1 MRMDRR
7 KRRISSR
14 TSMGCYERT
23 LAYLIEEY
31 AGALPTWMAPEQVRM
46 MPMTDRNVDY
56 AYDIKAQLEQH
67 GFRVEMDARNEK
79 IGKKIRE
86 AQLEKVPYMLVLGD
100 KDQEKG
106 VISVRDRKTGE
117 TAQMVLDEF
126 IEKLTYEVENK
137 LR

>member
-1 MRMDRR
+1 M
-7 KRRISSR
+7 I
-14 TSMGCYERT
+14 
-23 LAYLIEEY
+23 
-31 AGALPTWMAPEQVRM
+31 
-46 MPMTDRNVDY
+46 
-56 AYDIKAQLEQH
+56 
-67 GFRVEMDARNEK
+67 
-79 IGKKIRE
+79 
-86 AQLEKVPYMLVLGD
+86 VLGD